1 MENELWLSE
10 AKFVFTQPGNSSG
23 TTEEYEELIVEVEG
37 EGDISKGN
45 FLVLRTPTGWSIN
58 NPEELLDTL
67 NLIVNSLPNE
77 KNKK

>member
-10 AKFVFTQPGNSSG
+10 AKFVFTQPGNTSG

-37 EGDISKGN
+37 IGDISKEN

-58 NPEELLDTL
+58 EPKELTNILERVEKML
-67 NLIVNSLPNE
+67 EAKNE
-77 KNKK
+77 NR